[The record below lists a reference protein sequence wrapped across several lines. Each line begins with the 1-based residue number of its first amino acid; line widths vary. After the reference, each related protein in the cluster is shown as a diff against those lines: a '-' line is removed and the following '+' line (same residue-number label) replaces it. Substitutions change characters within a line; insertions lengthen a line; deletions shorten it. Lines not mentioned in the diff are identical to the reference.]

1 MIPRGRTDP
10 APPLL
15 QTVHGLGS
23 RICGL
28 LLWACLVLPAAAQT
42 ANEAISESAPAFAL
56 QVQAPEAVREL
67 LLRHLELLRYQSLS
81 DLDATELQRLLTAA
95 DSQARELLATTG
107 HFAPRLEWQ
116 TETAAD
122 AGAGPRWQVRVQVD
136 PGPVAHIASV
146 RWTFAGHLQRSDAHA
161 EQREAL
167 QKQWLL
173 PAGKA
178 FSQEAWAQA
187 KASALQTLTSAH
199 YPLGRWVQTQ
209 AEVDTQTHRVAL
221 ELVMDSGPEV
231 FLGPVTVS
239 GQERYSLEQAQR
251 LANLPVGRSYR
262 QSDLLEAQQRLVLSG
277 FYDAV
282 FVSLDT
288 EGPPEAMPVRI
299 ELRETQRQRWQLG
312 VGVRSDTGP
321 RLTLEHTQHRVP
333 GLDWRAVTKLS
344 VDRLL
349 QSASVDL
356 LAPPNQDLW
365 RHVVSAKAEHQ
376 KFDGYEVNSQ
386 RLRVGRT
393 QIGENIDRSYYAQY
407 DNAQTTG
414 SLADT
419 RNALSGHYAWTW
431 RRFDSLPFP
440 TQGWGL
446 GIELGAGVTLGE
458 QREPYTRG
466 LAKGMWLLP
475 VGERGHRLSLR
486 GAAGAVGTRNADNIP
501 VTQLFVAGGEYS
513 VRGYAPGSIG
523 ITSANGLVTA
533 GRYLAVGS
541 AEWLMPIRQ
550 NERRTDWDSVVFVD
564 SGAVGNGPGHWS
576 PATGVGLG
584 ARWRSPVGPL
594 EIDLARALQT
604 QHWRLHISIGF
615 RF

>member
-1 MIPRGRTDP
+1 MNPRNTAARLGRQIGR
-10 APPLL
+10 AF
-15 QTVHGLGS
+15 
-23 RICGL
+23 CGL
-28 LLWACLVLPAAAQT
+28 LCSAVIVGAALAQT
-42 ANEAISESAPAFAL
+42 DPETAPVTTEAFSL
-56 QVQAPEAVREL
+56 QVQAPEATRAL
-67 LLRHLELLRYQSLS
+67 LLRHLELQRYRGLT
-81 DLDATELQRLLTAA
+81 DLDATELQRLLASA
-95 DSQARELLATTG
+95 DAQARELLATVG
-107 HFAPRLEWQ
+107 HFGPRLDWQ
-116 TETAAD
+116 TETSAD
-122 AGAGPRWQVRVQVD
+122 SSTGVRWQVRLQVD
-136 PGPVAHIASV
+136 PGPVAQIEAVH
-146 RWTFAGHLQRSDAHA
+146 WQFEGPLQNSDAHA
-161 EQREAL
+161 GQREAL
-167 QKQWLL
+167 QQQWLL
-173 PAGKA
+173 PEGQP
-178 FSQEAWAQA
+178 FSQDAWNAA
-187 KASALQTLTSAH
+187 KAAALQRLTAEH
-199 YPLGRWVQTQ
+199 YPLGRWVHTE
-209 AEVDTQTHRVAL
+209 ARVDAQRHRVVLAL
-221 ELVMDSGPEV
+221 TLDSGPEV
-231 FLGPVTVS
+231 FLGPAIVS

-251 LANLPVGRSYR
+251 LANLPTGRSYR

-414 SLADT
+414 ILADT

-466 LAKGMWLLP
+466 LTKGLWLLP
-475 VGERGHRLSLR
+475 VGERGYRLSLR
-486 GAAGAVGTRNADNIP
+486 GAAGAIGTRNADNIP
-501 VTQLFVAGGEYS
+501 VTQMFVAGGEYS

-523 ITSANGLVTA
+523 ITGANGLVTA
-533 GRYLAVGS
+533 GRYMAVGS
-541 AEWLMPIRQ
+541 AEWLMPIRMDG
-550 NERRTDWDSVVFVD
+550 RRIDWDSVLFVD
-564 SGAVGNGPGHWS
+564 SGAVTNTPGHWS

-604 QHWRLHISIGF
+604 QRWRLHISIGF